1 MIAKV
6 TAYLSGLGGEITLT
20 SERKMA
26 MLDIIGIGSLNIDYT
41 ATTAMIGSLPAS
53 TVQKLL
59 AQVQRG
65 AEKFADEAAIEQLIS
80 SLGRDCFRATLGGSA
95 FNTICAMAALKTG
108 ISTGCVG
115 VAGHTGSSGLDF
127 ASSMQELGVDYQ
139 CVKFQTA
146 KSCGLCLS
154 LNHDGIR
161 SFLFAPGSNNDLTVY
176 LEDNYR
182 AILEYVVN
190 ARLLQVT
197 QFADERIAVLLARL
211 LKEAKFKNPLLQIS
225 CDPGYCWLEN
235 LTPAVIDIIRMSDFL
250 FLNTIEFNK
259 LAGANIDETDLTKA
273 ERILNAGQVK
283 ARLIVKEETE
293 IKIYQSENREI
304 SEQVFPINVL
314 SNEEIVDA
322 TGAGDIFAAGFLT
335 VLLKYGDSA
344 ITEAVELGM
353 RFMRAKL
360 LLAPEKL
367 YPELADIYEEY
378 YKVLVK

>member
-1 MIAKV
+1 MTAKV
-6 TAYLSGLGGEITLT
+6 TAYRSGRGGEITWT
-20 SERKMA
+20 SEREIA

-41 ATTAMIGSLPAS
+41 ATTGMIGSLPAS

-59 AQVQRG
+59 TQVQRG

-95 FNTICAMAALKTG
+95 FNTICAMAALKSG

-115 VAGHTGSSGLDF
+115 VAGHTGGSGLDF
-127 ASSMQELGVDYQ
+127 ARSMQELGVNYLY
-139 CVKFQTA
+139 VKFQTA

-161 SFLFAPGSNNDLTVY
+161 SFLFAPGSNNDMTVY

-211 LKEAKFKNPLLQIS
+211 LAEAKARNSLLKIS

-235 LTPAVIDIIRMSDFL
+235 LTPAVMDIIGMSDFL

-259 LAGANIDETDLTKA
+259 LAGGNNGNPDLVKA
-273 ERILNAGQVK
+273 KRILNTEPEK
-283 ARLIVKEETE
+283 ATLIVKEETE
-293 IKIYQSENREI
+293 IKIYQREDGKI
-304 SEQVFPINVL
+304 SEQIFSIDVL

-322 TGAGDIFAAGFLT
+322 TGAGDVFAAGFLT
-335 VLLKYGDSA
+335 ILLQQGDSA
-344 ITEAVELGM
+344 IQEAVELGM

-367 YPELADIYEEY
+367 YPELARIYEE
-378 YKVLVK
+378 

>member
-1 MIAKV
+1 
-6 TAYLSGLGGEITLT
+6 
-20 SERKMA
+20 

-41 ATTAMIGSLPAS
+41 ATTGMIGSLPAS

-65 AEKFADEAAIEQLIS
+65 AEKFADEEAIEQLIS

-95 FNTICAMAALKTG
+95 FNTICAMAALKSG

-127 ASSMQELGVDYQ
+127 ARSMHELCVNYQ
-139 CVKFQTA
+139 YVKFQTA

-161 SFLFAPGSNNDLTVY
+161 SFLFAPGSNNDMAAY
-176 LEDNYR
+176 LEVNFQ
-182 AILEYVVN
+182 AILEYVAN

-197 QFADERIAVLLARL
+197 QFADERIAELLARL
-211 LKEAKFKNPLLQIS
+211 LAEAKARNPLLQIS

-235 LTPAVIDIIRMSDFL
+235 LTPAVMDIIRMSDFL
-250 FLNTIEFNK
+250 FMNTIEFNK
-259 LAGANIDETDLTKA
+259 LAGGNIAETDLAKA
-273 ERILNAGQVK
+273 QRILSAGQEK

-293 IKIYQSENREI
+293 IKIYQREHGEI
-304 SEQVFPINVL
+304 REQIFPIDVL

-335 VLLKYGDSA
+335 VLIRQGDKA
-344 ITEAVELGM
+344 MAEAVELGM
-353 RFMRAKL
+353 RFMRTKL
-360 LLAPEKL
+360 LLPPEKL
-367 YPELADIYEEY
+367 YPQLARIYEEF
-378 YKVLVK
+378 KVRI